1 MKRWGSN
8 RTSGLLVPPQPP
20 QISGVCDLAEKFGGS
35 SHRCHPV
42 RGALRPKLMSGSR
55 PGGVLP
61 GALKLVMTP
70 DHLLKSAATNVNKIK
85 AT

>member
-1 MKRWGSN
+1 MWLRG
-8 RTSGLLVPPQPP
+8 TF
-20 QISGVCDLAEKFGGS
+20 DLASPEFLGS
-35 SHRCHPV
+35 VVRQRSLGLAAVTAIRM

-70 DHLLKSAATNVNKIK
+70 DRLLKSAATNVNKIK